1 MTSPEPSTPEAEP
14 STSPSIVIVLP
25 VVQAAAVLAVD
36 ALPVKFAVIVPAE
49 KLPEPSLFTN
59 LLAVLALV
67 APSIMSVKYLP
78 PITKWFAAFPAVSV
92 PKPTYSLS
100 PPLDPLSVRPE
111 YASSPAA
118 RVVGFPEVDDLFIL
132 TIAAIFVSY

>member
-78 PITKWFAAFPAVSV
+78 P
-92 PKPTYSLS
+92 
-100 PPLDPLSVRPE
+100 
-111 YASSPAA
+111 
-118 RVVGFPEVDDLFIL
+118 
-132 TIAAIFVSY
+132 VSYTHLTLPTMASV